1 MNTIYNQPG
10 MYSIEKIILSKELPN
25 RPSYSIGAI
34 LTGPKG
40 GAIAVDEFNLERLVI
55 NATGHRITI
64 PVRAYI
70 TSYSNR
76 TGLGHK
82 VYQEYREDEVVQMLM
97 KVYKIPKSRT
107 LERIGNERLYNK
119 ISKDFYF
126 YDPNFE
132 ECAMSIY

>member
-70 TSYSNR
+70 S
-76 TGLGHK
+76 H
-82 VYQEYREDEVVQMLM
+82 LM
-97 KVYKIPKSRT
+97 QIEQV
-107 LERIGNERLYNK
+107 
-119 ISKDFYF
+119 
-126 YDPNFE
+126 
-132 ECAMSIY
+132 

>member
-1 MNTIYNQPG
+1 
-10 MYSIEKIILSKELPN
+10 
-25 RPSYSIGAI
+25 
-34 LTGPKG
+34 
-40 GAIAVDEFNLERLVI
+40 
-55 NATGHRITI
+55 
-64 PVRAYI
+64 
-70 TSYSNR
+70 
-76 TGLGHK
+76 
-82 VYQEYREDEVVQMLM
+82 MLM